1 MSNAYELGLQ
11 TASFDADTDLSSNQY
26 YAVKMST
33 SEKIILASDA
43 GDEMIGVLQD
53 EPAAADRA
61 CLVAFG
67 GISKAVGG
75 AAIEEG
81 VKVGVD
87 AGGKF
92 VTYVSGGV
100 AGYSVTPCG
109 GDGQL
114 FSLLIVK
121 AT

>member
-1 MSNAYELGLQ
+1 MTQAYELGLQ
-11 TASFDADTDLSSNQY
+11 NASFNADTDLSSYQY

-33 SEKIILASDA
+33 SEYIILASDA
-43 GDEMIGVLQD
+43 GDEMLGVLQD

-67 GISKAVGG
+67 GITKAVGG
-75 AAIEEG
+75 EAIEEG
-81 VKVGVD
+81 VKVGVGT
-87 AGGKF
+87 GGKF

-100 AGYSVTPCG
+100 AGYAVTPCG

-121 AT
+121 AS

>member
-11 TASFDADTDLSSNQY
+11 KMTGIANEDLSSYQY
-26 YAVKMST
+26 YAIKMNT

-43 GDEMIGVLQD
+43 GDEMLGVLQD

-61 CLVAFG
+61 CEIAFG
-67 GISKAVGG
+67 GITKAVGG
-75 AAIEEG
+75 EAIEEG
-81 VKVGVD
+81 AKVGVG

-92 VTYVSGGV
+92 VTYTTGGV
-100 AGYSVTPCG
+100 AGYAVTPCG
-109 GDGQL
+109 GDGQQ

-121 AT
+121 ST